1 MTTVAENPS
10 QDLTKKTFKRRLE
23 DFARYIRRNPSLGV
37 GIALV
42 MSLLLFVIIG
52 YATYEVERFR
62 PLSGGPDLAPFE
74 SDPYNPGTR
83 SGGYILGTD
92 RQGRDVMSVMIAGI
106 PLTLQIGLIAGLIGI
121 SVGTVLA
128 FIAAYYGGW
137 VDQVIS
143 TIVDVGLTIP
153 GILILIVIAVNIQ
166 SGLSVQQMGLAVSA
180 VAWVWPA
187 RTIRAQVLVMREQLY
202 VEIARLSG
210 TSGFSI
216 MFKEMLPNLAPYIGA
231 SLVGSVASAILA
243 SVGLEALGLGPF
255 DSPTLGMTIYWNIQF
270 SSILHGMWWWFGPPI
285 LVLAM
290 IFVGLFLITAWVD
303 EWSNP
308 RLRKRG

>member
-290 IFVGLFLITAWVD
+290 IFVGLFLITAGLD

-308 RLRKRG
+308 RLRKRV